1 MNMFQGKE
9 QDKIPEEELSK
20 VETGNLTRKTTE

>member
-1 MNMFQGKE
+1 MMNMFQGKE
-9 QDKIPEEELSK
+9 QDKIPEELSK

>member
-9 QDKIPEEELSK
+9 QDKISEEELSK